1 MTQKRRASDLHFSAT
16 AFVSNVK
23 KKVCCLFFTVYRCF
37 RLGHSRWLTSG
48 QSYYAAGLIG
58 RITSLTGPRPFVC
71 LSVPYGFITR
81 KWKGAEKLGLVGL

>member
-1 MTQKRRASDLHFSAT
+1 MLLIFYSLSMFQTRSQL
-16 AFVSNVK
+16 VGV
-23 KKVCCLFFTVYRCF
+23 
-37 RLGHSRWLTSG
+37 TSG